1 MHKDEIV
8 KNICAALKEDDII
21 AGYAYDHFEKGEAV
35 DPPYVVYRRVA
46 PENLNADGVV
56 YYRGSNVDVEIYAS
70 DPDEMADLMDVME
83 GALTDAG
90 IVFRIAADTVY
101 IDSEEFY
108 ETLYEI

>member
-21 AGYAYDHFEKGEAV
+21 AGYAYDHFETDEAV

-46 PENLNADGVV
+46 HENLNADGVV
-56 YYRGSNVDVEIYAS
+56 YFRGSSVDVEIYAS

-90 IVFRIAADTVY
+90 IIFRIAADTAY
-101 IDSEEFY
+101 IESEDFY